1 MVKANLKA
9 ENNKL
14 KGKKLYSLQAWRF
27 TPDCDIYLFLTCQ
40 GKHLPCSV
48 IKLLVE
54 TEISSILDLESVN
67 LESGDSHWLFPVL
80 IFKQIFYTEMLVQLA
95 EITFQSSLTL
105 PQTLNH

>member
-1 MVKANLKA
+1 MQ
-9 ENNKL
+9 
-14 KGKKLYSLQAWRF
+14 SLRF
-27 TPDCDIYLFLTCQ
+27 TPDCDIYLFLTRQ
-40 GKHLPCSV
+40 VKDQDCSPT
-48 IKLLVE
+48 KLLVE

-95 EITFQSSLTL
+95 EITFQSSFTL

>member
-1 MVKANLKA
+1 LKD
-9 ENNKL
+9 
-14 KGKKLYSLQAWRF
+14 KKLYSLQSLSLHQIV
-27 TPDCDIYLFLTCQ
+27 IYTYFLTHQ
-40 GKHLPCSV
+40 GKHWPCSP

>member
-1 MVKANLKA
+1 LSKANLNA

-14 KGKKLYSLQAWRF
+14 KDKKLYSLQSWRF
-27 TPDCDIYLFLTCQ
+27 TPDYDIYLFLTRH
-40 GKHLPCSV
+40 GKHWPGSLFA
-48 IKLLVE
+48 LLVE

-67 LESGDSHWLFPVL
+67 LESGDSQWLFPVL